1 MYLYILKLAL
11 TSGAPSCLSCGILKS
26 GGAAGWVGFL
36 HPALFQRSL
45 RALHLLFHSLLSFC
59 GRRDSFLSVSIS
71 LNEPEIPASN
81 RVSSPDIFE
90 SSIFKI
96 FSHILFSCARSC
108 AAEKKT
114 GQQDSNCEAIA
125 HNSADRPLPV
135 SFHVQQIQMYQTS
148 VPFRCVHTGEVL
160 LKPKK

>member
-45 RALHLLFHSLLSFC
+45 RALHVLFHSLLSFC

-108 AAEKKT
+108 AAEKKLGNRT
-114 GQQDSNCEAIA
+114 AIA
-125 HNSADRPLPV
+125 KQSPTILRTDLYL
-135 SFHVQQIQMYQTS
+135 FHFMS
-148 VPFRCVHTGEVL
+148 SRFRCTRQAYL
-160 LKPKK
+160 SDAFTQARCC